1 MFPVVPRSDLR
12 HVRWTL
18 PLIPVGTRRRAP
30 WSNPSHLPSLPRM
43 SRWRLSGAHVD
54 GPDQRRSLGQTTGAH
69 GGRFFRV
76 GRERCEEP
84 HATGRQHRRHCGC
97 ALRGRPLQV
106 ESHASSARR
115 GPFDRILWRNRTS
128 PDPRPG
134 RLTRRHALPAVPN
147 PEPSARL
154 FFVPR
159 SAVPWGSAS
168 RRRPPGRKEILQWPT
183 RC

>member
-1 MFPVVPRSDLR
+1 MTFPRRSLPTPAQHHKKGVADGSCFRLYRVRTSGTPAGPFPQYRGNEPGWCHGQTPR
-12 HVRWTL
+12 
-18 PLIPVGTRRRAP
+18 
-30 WSNPSHLPSLPRM
+30 LPSLPKM
-43 SRWRLSGAHVD
+43 PGGVSRALTSTGQINAGALVRQ
-54 GPDQRRSLGQTTGAH
+54 PERAEERS
-69 GGRFFRV
+69 FCV

-115 GPFDRILWRNRTS
+115 GPFDRIRWRNRTS

-134 RLTRRHALPAVPN
+134 RLMRRHALPAVPN

-159 SAVPWGSAS
+159 SAVP
-168 RRRPPGRKEILQWPT
+168 
-183 RC
+183 